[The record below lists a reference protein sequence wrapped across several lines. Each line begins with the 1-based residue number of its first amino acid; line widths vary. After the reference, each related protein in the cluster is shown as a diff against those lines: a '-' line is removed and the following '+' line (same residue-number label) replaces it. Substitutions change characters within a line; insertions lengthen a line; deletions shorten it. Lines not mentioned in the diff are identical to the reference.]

1 MAIPVTMMERIYDK
15 ISERSPFGISKLVT
29 NGRIQERSLTIL
41 KILPPNFIY
50 NTLQQANK
58 LLNLAKKKSLDHTKK
73 TCINIRIEAVEE
85 TMQMLRNTFER
96 FHNSS
101 YCSRTK
107 RAWNKCR
114 NKNNPIN
121 RNICA
126 MQADSKTIGNI
137 NKY

>member
-15 ISERSPFGISKLVT
+15 KSERSPFGISKLVT

-73 TCINIRIEAVEE
+73 N
-85 TMQMLRNTFER
+85 L
-96 FHNSS
+96 
-101 YCSRTK
+101 YK
-107 RAWNKCR
+107 Y
-114 NKNNPIN
+114 KN
-121 RNICA
+121 R
-126 MQADSKTIGNI
+126 SG
-137 NKY
+137 